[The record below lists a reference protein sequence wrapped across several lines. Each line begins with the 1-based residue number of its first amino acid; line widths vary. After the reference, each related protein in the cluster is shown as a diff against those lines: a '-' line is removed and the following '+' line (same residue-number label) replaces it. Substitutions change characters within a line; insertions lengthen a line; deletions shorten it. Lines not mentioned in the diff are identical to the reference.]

1 MNLTNVYQELTRMV
15 QDGQDLAKYLKE
27 SVERDPVLPFLT
39 MDVASLRRH
48 FIGIQAGNL
57 LDRLNTALRGV
68 VEPSVE
74 RLQAGLVRQT
84 MKQAAEDMTSGS
96 ALEDKGL
103 SPVGK
108 LMLYSAQVE
117 FYQRIYPLT
126 KET

>member
-1 MNLTNVYQELTRMV
+1 MNLTKIYQELTLMV
-15 QDGQDLAKYLKE
+15 QDGQDMAKYCRE

-48 FIGIQAGNL
+48 FLGIRAGDL

-68 VEPSVE
+68 VDPSVE
-74 RLQAGLVRQT
+74 RRQAELVQ
-84 MKQAAEDMTSGS
+84 QAIERVVEDMTNGS
-96 ALEDKGL
+96 ALADRSF

-126 KET
+126 KEE